1 MPWWFLKQ
9 FIKREKSKM
18 AKIKLDKNSLSYL
31 LEDGLAKNNQNC
43 LILHGWGANKE
54 FMKDIFLKQ
63 VKNNFEK
70 IIFLD
75 LPGFGNSNE
84 PLKSFDSFECLEIV
98 LEFINKINLNIN
110 CILGHSYGAKLAA
123 LYASKYKLDKLI
135 LIACAGIVCKKSF
148 KTRLKIKLSKCLKL
162 FKINKNP
169 FVSKD
174 AINLS
179 KIMYESFKRVVDE
192 DFTLYFSKIT
202 SKTLILWGK
211 EDNATK
217 LKAGKII
224 HSLIKNSYFYE
235 FSGDHFFFIQND
247 TSLLIQNFLNDKLD
261 NKIL

>member
-1 MPWWFLKQ
+1 
-9 FIKREKSKM
+9 M
-18 AKIKLDKNSLSYL
+18 AKIKLNEISLSYL
-31 LEDGLAKNNQNC
+31 LEDGLAKNNHTC

-84 PLKSFDSFECLEIV
+84 PLKSFDSFECLDIV
-98 LEFINKINLNIN
+98 VEFINKINLNIN

-135 LIACAGIVCKKSF
+135 LIASAGIVLKKSF
-148 KTRLKIKLSKCLKL
+148 KTRLKIKISKCLKML
-162 FKINKNP
+162 KINKNP
-169 FVSKD
+169 FISKD

-179 KIMYESFKRVVDE
+179 KVMYESFKRVVDE
-192 DFTLYFSKIT
+192 DFSSYFSSIS

-211 EDNATK
+211 EDDATK
-217 LKAGKII
+217 LQAGKII
-224 HSLIKNSYFYE
+224 HSLIKNSYFFE
-235 FSGDHFFFIQND
+235 FSGNHFFFIQND
-247 TSLLIQNFLNDKLD
+247 TSLIIKDFLNDELN
-261 NKIL
+261 NKTF